1 MYAKLSELGFKTVDS
16 IVDEAKDDY
25 FYKRLYLGLEEI
37 ITSLK
42 NLGYSIDKKVYDVI
56 AKGNSKYLSNH
67 DYWIKKVKEIPEEY
81 KWVENLKELIEVPLY
96 GQFRLKILKQLLPTN
111 FEINDKNEITG
122 QKPESSLFV

>member
-1 MYAKLSELGFKTVDS
+1 M
-16 IVDEAKDDY
+16 
-25 FYKRLYLGLEEI
+25 GLEEI

-81 KWVENLKELIEVPLY
+81 KWVENLKELINVPLY
-96 GQFRLKILKQLLPTN
+96 GQFRLKILKQLLPIN
-111 FEINDKNEITG
+111 F
-122 QKPESSLFV
+122 